1 MNVKKFF
8 VVLFSFIFLIGLVT
22 GCGERQDG
30 DLRDDRLV
38 GVWVWDINADYSYMF
53 NNDGTGERGGA
64 GLHPLQEFVWSVTE
78 DYYLTLDFGAGYMDD
93 VWEYSIND
101 YVLSLTN
108 RSDGRFFEY
117 FKVEQNLAL
126 TGTWSFE
133 SDTPHEFTF
142 NDDGTGS
149 RTYAQELDSFS
160 WFTSENLLI
169 INSDPYGR
177 VLDEHWTFSIN
188 DDVLTLDSRQVPG
201 MILVLRAF

>member
-1 MNVKKFF
+1 MNVKKLF
-8 VVLFSFIFLIGLVT
+8 VVLFSFILMLGLVT

-30 DLRDDRLV
+30 VHRDDRLV
-38 GVWVWDINADYSYMF
+38 GVWVWDINADYSYIF

-78 DYYLTLDFGAGYMDD
+78 ENYLTLNFGEEFIDD

-117 FKVEQNLAL
+117 FKVDQNLAL
-126 TGTWSFE
+126 TGTWSLE
-133 SDTPHEFTF
+133 SDTQHIFTF
-142 NDDGTGS
+142 NDDGTGE
-149 RTYAQELDSFS
+149 RTYAPEFDSFS

-169 INSDPYGR
+169 INSDPHGR
-177 VLDEHWTFSIN
+177 VLDEHWTFSI
-188 DDVLTLDSRQVPG
+188 DEDVLTLDSRQVPG
-201 MILVLRAF
+201 MILVLHAF